1 MEIKWIWTVI
11 SAAHLILS
19 LTVSK
24 RQWCILV
31 VCRVINKTH
40 RNEWHHCPCDQVI
53 RWRQVRPKFSLISE
67 DCRGTG
73 SLLGSSTKNKEV
85 KPQLA
90 AYRSQVVNAAPE
102 LLWNSPGQLRDEQS
116 WESSASQLKLGLS
129 SNFKAGSAVRLRDPD
144 RVLAEVSVMGKWSVG
159 VKTLSNK
166 QLCVKKIKKNKKV
179 SEQRQTDFWTTTSL
193 FSCSFALCLS
203 VCVFGFWSSR
213 RLRLLIQDQPHGQP
227 HPSSATSMA
236 KRTTNGTEPCVVQG
250 LCVCACA
257 CACVSV
263 KLLQNLLFP
272 NLKQPKW
279 SKAKRNRAPKTASDW
294 LKRITT
300 D

>member
-1 MEIKWIWTVI
+1 M
-11 SAAHLILS
+11 
-19 LTVSK
+19 
-24 RQWCILV
+24 
-31 VCRVINKTH
+31 
-40 RNEWHHCPCDQVI
+40 
-53 RWRQVRPKFSLISE
+53 RPKFSLISE

-116 WESSASQLKLGLS
+116 WESSASQLKPGLS
-129 SNFKAGSAVRLRDPD
+129 SNFKAGSAVRSRQSFGRGLRDG
-144 RVLAEVSVMGKWSVG
+144 EVVG
-159 VKTLSNK
+159 RCKNTFK
-166 QLCVKKIKKNKKV
+166 QAALCEENQKNKKV
-179 SEQRQTDFWTTTSL
+179 SEQRQTDFWTTTAL

-213 RLRLLIQDQPHGQP
+213 RLRLLIQDQPHGQT

-250 LCVCACA
+250 LCVCVCACA